1 MTDSSAASA
10 AMTALSIATAAI
22 SFGVGYVAQLFVKAT
37 PFDGDPRSVSGTH
50 VLYTVDELRKMKDDK
65 ERVDAYYNK
74 RADLHDVLEA
84 VVGTRDPAQA
94 YVKLKEKKDMDL
106 LMKAIKEFYPKDVVP
121 DAAPTPPP
129 VMAPPPTALP
139 VRPPV
144 DDSYSAKIASMP
156 DTPESTPPPTAP
168 PVEPPKAPMLG
179 GGARPTDA
187 GHLQFEG
194 VSLPLVLPAV
204 PAAVAVGL

>member
-1 MTDSSAASA
+1 MSAATA
-10 AMTALSIATAAI
+10 AMAALSIATAAI

-50 VLYTVDELRKMKDDK
+50 VLYTVDELRKMNDK

-84 VVGTRDPAQA
+84 VVETRDPAQA
-94 YVKLKEKKDMDL
+94 YVKLKEKKDMEL
-106 LMKAIKEFYPKDVVP
+106 LTKAIKEFYPKAAVP
-121 DAAPTPPP
+121 DTPPP
-129 VMAPPPTALP
+129 PTAPLVIAKPVVPPPTALP
-139 VRPPV
+139 
-144 DDSYSAKIASMP
+144 DDA
-156 DTPESTPPPTAP
+156 ESTPLA
-168 PVEPPKAPMLG
+168 EPPKAPTLV

-187 GHLQFEG
+187 GHLQFG
-194 VSLPLVLPAV
+194 GGSLPLVLPAV

>member
-1 MTDSSAASA
+1 MSAATA
-10 AMTALSIATAAI
+10 AMAALSIATAAI
-22 SFGVGYVAQLFVKAT
+22 SFGVGYVAQLFLKAT
-37 PFDGDPRSVSGTH
+37 PFDDDPRSVSGTH
-50 VLYTVDELRKMKDDK
+50 VLYTVGELRKLNDK

-84 VVGTRDPAQA
+84 VVETRDPAQA
-94 YVKLKEKKDMDL
+94 YIKLKEKKDMQL
-106 LMKAIKEFYPKDVVP
+106 LTKAIKEFYPKAV
-121 DAAPTPPP
+121 PPP
-129 VMAPPPTALP
+129 TAPPLQPPPPTALP

-144 DDSYSAKIASMP
+144 DDSYSAKIEYMSRP

-168 PVEPPKAPMLG
+168 VVEPPKAPMIG

-187 GHLQFEG
+187 GRLQFGG
-194 VSLPLVLPAV
+194 VSLPLVPQVA

>member
-1 MTDSSAASA
+1 MSAASA
-10 AMTALSIATAAI
+10 AITALSIATAAI

-37 PFDGDPRSVSGTH
+37 PFDDDPRSVSGTH
-50 VLYTVDELRKMKDDK
+50 VLYTIVELRNMKDDK

-94 YVKLKEKKDMDL
+94 YNKLKEKKDTQL

-129 VMAPPPTALP
+129 PTAPLA
-139 VRPPV
+139 VAV
-144 DDSYSAKIASMP
+144 
-156 DTPESTPPPTAP
+156 PPPTAP
-168 PVEPPKAPMLG
+168 VVEPPKAPMLG

-187 GHLQFEG
+187 GRLQFGG
-194 VSLPLVLPAV
+194 VSLPLVPQVA

>member
-37 PFDGDPRSVSGTH
+37 PFDDDPRSVSGTH
-50 VLYTVDELRKMKDDK
+50 VLYTVGELRKLKDDK

-94 YVKLKEKKDMDL
+94 YIKLKEKKDMQL
-106 LMKAIKEFYPKDVVP
+106 LTKAIKEFYPAVLD
-121 DAAPTPPP
+121 APTPPLDVAVP
-129 VMAPPPTALP
+129 VPAP
-139 VRPPV
+139 
-144 DDSYSAKIASMP
+144 SA
-156 DTPESTPPPTAP
+156 
-168 PVEPPKAPMLG
+168 PPKAPMLG

-187 GHLQFEG
+187 GLLQFGGEMR
-194 VSLPLVLPAV
+194 PLVLQAAPE
-204 PAAVAVGL
+204 AVAVGL